1 MFGGKSKAAI
11 TNRITSW
18 VAQYERS
25 QSPWRGPRGDGVPS
39 AESKKPDA
47 KDETPEASDTSSDGE
62 PEHLW
67 TQLKQKRATLNVLK
81 RQMTEKR
88 KELREL
94 RRKMDDSDGAF
105 MSVIRPILV
114 NQRSLS
120 HTPLSLL
127 DRRMLEVQRLRTD
140 YYYLESKYEG
150 LEVVLDEEEVS
161 LNKLET
167 RFFSLLAAGRLRT
180 ERAPAYH
187 DDVNQDED
195 AGFHSMPVDLKGISS
210 EGPPENIH
218 PLYIE
223 LVSALGDLQN
233 ATEEYD
239 DLLYVKGEYDYDAE
253 LKRKTGQKLDD
264 NDSKE
269 FFADF
274 PQENA
279 RMLKNIQHLNE
290 TVENL
295 KQECEAKGVM
305 RKHLSSKTAYLL
317 YPDKPYDDIEL
328 DDAEQILERN
338 PSLAHAS
345 FPVLLSQPDHVLANE
360 WPQTASS
367 ALKTA
372 LRLPSDDPSKQIK
385 IQLAVKECTIDRLS
399 QDYEHGEG
407 GGKGDFVNGWLL
419 QQLRMSPLNAHL
431 LQSTFTQSLAIRD
444 SGRWQSDV
452 LRHWWRDT
460 SITLAGTSNVGRST
474 KQSEYA
480 SRVGTPQ
487 ISRAESHKAGTY
499 FYRYDDKTIGGDAQT
514 IYDEPIFP
522 NSYPTPTG
530 ATRSPYFT

>member
-1 MFGGKSKAAI
+1 M

-25 QSPWRGPRGDGVPS
+25 QSPWRGPRGDGVTS
-39 AESKKPDA
+39 AESKITDA
-47 KDETPEASDTSSDGE
+47 KEEKSEASETSSDGE

-67 TQLKQKRATLNVLK
+67 AQLKQKRAALDILK
-81 RQMTEKR
+81 KQMAEKR

-94 RRKMDDSDGAF
+94 RRKKDDADGAF

-120 HTPLSLL
+120 HTPSSLL
-127 DRRMLEVQRLRTD
+127 DRRMLEMQRLRTD

-150 LEVVLDEEEVS
+150 LEVILDEEEVS

-167 RFFSLLAAGRLRT
+167 RFFSLLAAGRMRT
-180 ERAPAYH
+180 ERAPVYH
-187 DDVNQDED
+187 DDVNREED
-195 AGFHSMPVDLKGISS
+195 AGVHNMPVVLKGISS
-210 EGPPENIH
+210 DGPPENIH
-218 PLYIE
+218 PLYVE
-223 LVSALGDLQN
+223 LISALGDLQN

-239 DLLYVKGEYDYDAE
+239 DLLYVKSEYDYDAE

-264 NDSKE
+264 SDSKE

-274 PQENA
+274 PRENA
-279 RMLKNIQHLNE
+279 RMLKSIEHLNE
-290 TVENL
+290 TVEKL
-295 KQECEAKGVM
+295 RQECESKGVM

-317 YPDKPYDDIEL
+317 YPDQPYEDIEL
-328 DDAEQILERN
+328 DDVEQIFETS

-345 FPVLLSQPDHVLANE
+345 FPILLTQPDHVLANE
-360 WPQTASS
+360 WPQTSSS
-367 ALKTA
+367 ALKAA
-372 LRLPSDDPSKQIK
+372 LRLPNDDPSKQSK
-385 IQLAVKECTIDRLS
+385 IQLAVKECTIDRLG
-399 QDYEHGEG
+399 QDYELGEG
-407 GGKGDFVNGWLL
+407 EGKDEFVNGWLL

-431 LQSTFTQSLAIRD
+431 LQSIFTESLAIRD
-444 SGRWQSDV
+444 SRRWQGDV

-487 ISRAESHKAGTY
+487 ISRAASDKAGAT
-499 FYRYDDKTIGGDAQT
+499 FFRYDDKTTGSDAQT
-514 IYDEPIFP
+514 IYEEPVFP

-530 ATRSPYFT
+530 ATRSPYFS